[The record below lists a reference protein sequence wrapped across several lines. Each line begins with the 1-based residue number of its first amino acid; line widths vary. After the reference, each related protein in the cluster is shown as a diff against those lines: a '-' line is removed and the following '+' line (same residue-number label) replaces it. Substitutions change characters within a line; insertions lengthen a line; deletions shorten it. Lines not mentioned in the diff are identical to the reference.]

1 MTRDLAA
8 QWGARGIRVNA
19 ILPGVFLT
27 EATANYS
34 PNYQRKII
42 ETRVPIGRLGDPAE
56 IASTAVFL
64 ASDASAYVTGVGIPV
79 DGGVLLL

>member
-1 MTRDLAA
+1 
-8 QWGARGIRVNA
+8 VNA
-19 ILPGVFLT
+19 VLPGVFLT

-42 ETRVPIGRLGDPAE
+42 DARIPIGRLGDPVE
-56 IASTAVFL
+56 IASAVTFL
-64 ASDASAYVTGVGIPV
+64 ASDAAAYITGVGIPV